1 MAIYC
6 TTDGKFKI
14 FDSHARNAFGMPH
27 PQGTCVLLEINTLN
41 ELINYFQM
49 VYQIPDVMYEIKGVH
64 ITEMLCDMTAIPD
77 QQTNTHERSCN
88 TETRNIPLECCCAIS
103 FYCICFSMIKS
114 CGYWNAQTLEAI
126 VDHASMFYREKL
138 YANNQQ
144 LTINDFPC
152 TLQIYDADICIAFNL
167 EKEGILC
174 CTSLASKLALQT
186 LITENAKHNSGFL
199 MWINNFCI
207 SCIFEHKVKKKTNT
221 VKYYLLALS
230 PDGKLD
236 ISQNT
241 NDLDSLI
248 QSLLNIMIKNKFQ
261 SRDEKYFIKFLCCS
275 SNISNAVRQK
285 GYGKTQV

>member
-1 MAIYC
+1 MQAC
-6 TTDGKFKI
+6 
-14 FDSHARNAFGMPH
+14 
-27 PQGTCVLLEINTLN
+27 
-41 ELINYFQM
+41 
-49 VYQIPDVMYEIKGVH
+49 
-64 ITEMLCDMTAIPD
+64 
-77 QQTNTHERSCN
+77 
-88 TETRNIPLECCCAIS
+88 
-103 FYCICFSMIKS
+103 FY
-114 CGYWNAQTLEAI
+114 T
-126 VDHASMFYREKL
+126 EKL

-152 TLQIYDADICIAFNL
+152 TVQIYDADISIAFNL
-167 EKEGILC
+167 EKQGILC
-174 CTSLASKLALQT
+174 CTSLASKLVLQT

-207 SCIFEHKVKKKTNT
+207 SCIFEHKIRNRTNT

-261 SRDEKYFIKFLCCS
+261 SRDEKYFIKFVCCS
-275 SNISNAVRQK
+275 SNISNAARQK
-285 GYGKTQV
+285 GYGKAQVY